1 MDNQIMG
8 IHRNYLFYTD
18 FTTLAMFKSNLGL
31 SRDRNLKKQVLPLC
45 YDDIVKSIHQIVL
58 HF

>member
-1 MDNQIMG
+1 MG
-8 IHRNYLFYTD
+8 IHRNYLFYAD

-45 YDDIVKSIHQIVL
+45 YDEIVKSINQIVL
-58 HF
+58 DL